1 MLWGESS
8 VVGRGAGGR
17 GAESGSTT
25 VIVRLPARVEPPRM
39 PGGELPLEAP
49 PEVPRVIPGNTFIKL
64 MPVVMIVAMVGIVAM
79 MISSGMAT
87 NPMMLLFPA
96 MMLFSVVAMI
106 GSGGGRGHGQRTAE
120 TDENRK
126 DYLRYLGR
134 MRREVARTERL
145 QRDALEWTH
154 PDPNSL
160 WTLVGTDRMWE
171 RRRGDADFCH
181 VRIGQGSQ
189 RLATRLV
196 PPEIGPVED
205 LEPVAA
211 VSLRRFVRGH
221 SIARDLPIAV
231 ALRGFP
237 VVSVSG
243 ERARARA
250 LVASIIMQL
259 CTFHGPDVLRVV
271 VVRSFDV
278 AADWEWVKW
287 LPHATDPNRTDGAG
301 QARLIFDSFA
311 AATAGLSD
319 LLAGRGRFVRSGG
332 HAEHPQIV
340 IVADGSHI
348 GSEPV
353 GRAADGIDSVTFL
366 DLAGAFETSAA
377 EAGLRLRAT
386 EEGIGAIGAAGVEWF
401 GSVDRVEA
409 GGPLVW
415 ACGIAPFRLPSAGAA
430 AEEAELGDPGAWHRL
445 IGLPDPATFD
455 TERMWA
461 PRPARERL
469 RVAIG
474 IGPDARPVEIDLK
487 ESAEG
492 GMGPHGLCVGATGSG
507 KSEFLR
513 TLVLGLIATHPP
525 DVLNL
530 VLVDFKGGAT
540 FLGLEPVAHV
550 AAVITNLADE
560 SALVERM
567 RDALSGEMNRRQEVL
582 RAAGNFANVSDYQR
596 ARAAGADLPAL
607 PALFIVV
614 DEFSELLSQHPD
626 FAELFVAIG
635 RLGRSLHIHLLLA
648 SQRLD
653 EGRMRGLES
662 HLSYRIGL
670 KTFSAN
676 ESRSVLGV
684 PDAYHLPAQPG
695 AAYLKTDADELVRFT
710 AAFVSGPYRTAAY
723 APRSPAGSPVTVE
736 QVSVFRDTF
745 VPIDPSARVDTRRRR
760 GPDRPDSAEGP
771 PTETTGTV
779 LQTVVSRI
787 VGRGRPAH
795 RVWLPVLV
803 DPPSLDMLLPVRS
816 ADAPPLRAAIGV
828 IDRPFDQRRDQL
840 TVDLSGARGH
850 VVVVGGPQSGK
861 STAVRTLVL
870 ALAATQSAQQVQ
882 FYCLD
887 FGGGSLGGLAG
898 LPHVGSVAGRTD
910 ADRVRRTVAE
920 LVAIVHRRER
930 EFRRRGIESASDYRA
945 RRTAGVI
952 DGDPFGDV
960 FLVIDGWATIRT
972 DYEPLEE
979 DIRSI
984 AASGLSY
991 GVHVVVAAT
1000 RWAEI
1005 RPAMKD
1011 LLGTRVELRLGDPAD
1026 SEYGRAKASRVP
1038 AERPGRGMT
1047 PDGSHL
1053 LIAAPRLD
1061 GVPGMAGIAAAM
1073 AAAVERISRAH
1084 RGHIAPRVRMLPDLF
1099 DRDDWVA
1106 SLAPDWP
1113 SAEQRRRIPIGIDES
1128 ELAPVVLDFGETPH
1142 MVAYGDARS
1151 GKTGLLRTV
1160 ARGLMQAHSSDQ
1172 VRLLVVDYR
1181 RTLLGEVPPGYLA
1194 GYASTAPALASL
1206 IGEVA
1211 TLMRRRLPGPE
1222 TTPAQLRDRSWWTGP
1237 EVYILIDDYDLVV
1250 SPSGNPL
1257 APLVEVL
1264 PQARDVGVHVVL
1276 ARRSGGA
1283 GRALFE
1289 PVLSRIRDLEPLTL
1303 ILSGSRDEGA
1313 LIGSV
1318 RPGPQPAGRG
1328 TLVSRE
1334 GSRLVQLAWSPP
1346 TS

>member
-1 MLWGESS
+1 
-8 VVGRGAGGR
+8 
-17 GAESGSTT
+17 
-25 VIVRLPARVEPPRM
+25 M

-49 PEVPRVIPGNTFIKL
+49 PEVPRVIPGNTFMKL

-79 MISSGMAT
+79 MITSGMAT

-106 GSGGGRGHGQRTAE
+106 GSGGGRGQGQRTAE
-120 TDENRK
+120 ADENRK

-134 MRREVARTERL
+134 MRREVAQTEHL
-145 QRDALEWTH
+145 QRSALEWTH
-154 PDPNSL
+154 PDPNGL
-160 WTLVGTDRMWE
+160 WTLLGTDRMWE

-181 VRIGQGSQ
+181 VRIGSGSQ

-221 SIARDLPIAV
+221 SIARELPIAV
-231 ALRGFP
+231 AVRGFP
-237 VVSVSG
+237 VISVSG
-243 ERARARA
+243 ERDRARSLA
-250 LVASIIMQL
+250 CSIIMQL

-287 LPHATDPNRTDGAG
+287 LPHAADPTRSDGAG
-301 QARLIFDSFA
+301 QARLIFDSFGA
-311 AATAGLSD
+311 AAAGLSD

-332 HAEHPQIV
+332 PTEHPQIV
-340 IVADGSHI
+340 IVVDGARI
-348 GSEPV
+348 GSEPI
-353 GRAADGIDSVTFL
+353 GRAAEGIDSVTFL
-366 DLAGAFETSAA
+366 DLAGAFEASAA
-377 EAGLRLRAT
+377 EAGLRLRT
-386 EEGIGAIGAAGVEWF
+386 TDDAIGAVGAAGTEWF
-401 GSVDRVEA
+401 GSVDRLDP
-409 GGPLVW
+409 GTPPVW
-415 ACGIAPFRLPSAGAA
+415 ACAIAPYRLPAAGAA
-430 AEEAELGDPGAWHRL
+430 AEETELGDPGAWHRL
-445 IGLPDPATFD
+445 IGLPDPARFD

-461 PRPARERL
+461 PRPARDRL

-474 IGPDARPVEIDLK
+474 VGTDARPVELDLK

-525 DVLNL
+525 DLLNL

-560 SALVERM
+560 SALVDRM

-596 ARAAGADLPAL
+596 ARAAGADLPPL

-710 AAFVSGPYRTAAY
+710 AAFVSGPYRSSTY
-723 APRSPAGSPVTVE
+723 APSSPAGAPTAVE
-736 QVSVFRDTF
+736 QVSVFRDGV
-745 VPIDPSARVDTRRRR
+745 VPIDPGARADAQRRR
-760 GPDRPDSAEGP
+760 GSRPPGAPDRPSAEA
-771 PTETTGTV
+771 GTV

-787 VGRGRPAH
+787 VGHGRPAH
-795 RVWLPVLV
+795 RVWLPVLD
-803 DPPSLDMLLPVRS
+803 DPPSLDSLLPIRAGDTAS
-816 ADAPPLRAAIGV
+816 LRVPIGV

-850 VVVVGGPQSGK
+850 VVIVGGPQSGK
-861 STAVRTLVL
+861 STAVRSLIL
-870 ALAATQSAQQVQ
+870 ALAAGHSARQVQ

-887 FGGGSLGGLAG
+887 FGGGSLAGVAG

-920 LVAIVHRRER
+920 VVAIVHRRER
-930 EFRRRGIESASDYRA
+930 EFRSRGIESAADHRA
-945 RRTAGVI
+945 RRAAGQV
-952 DGDPFGDV
+952 DDDPFGDV
-960 FLVIDGWATIRT
+960 FLVIDGWATVRS
-972 DYEPLEE
+972 DFEPLEE
-979 DIRSI
+979 DIRVI

-991 GVHVVVAAT
+991 GVHVVLAAT

-1011 LLGTRVELRLGDPAD
+1011 LLGTRIELRLGDPAD

-1038 AERPGRGMT
+1038 TERPGRGMT
-1047 PDGSHL
+1047 ADGSHL

-1061 GVPGMAGIAAAM
+1061 GVDSMANIGAAM
-1073 AAAVERISRAH
+1073 GAVVERISRAH
-1084 RGHIAPRVRMLPDLF
+1084 RGPAAPRVRMLPDVF
-1099 DRDDWVA
+1099 DRDEWVA
-1106 SLAPDWP
+1106 SLALDL
-1113 SAEQRRRIPIGIDES
+1113 SSREQRRRIPIGIDES
-1128 ELAPVVLDFGETPH
+1128 ELAPVVLDFAETPH
-1142 MVAYGDARS
+1142 MVAFGDARS
-1151 GKTGLLRTV
+1151 GKTGLLRGV
-1160 ARGLMQAHSSDQ
+1160 ARGLMQAHSSDE

-1181 RTLLGEVPPGYLA
+1181 RSLLGEVPPNYLA
-1194 GYASTAPALASL
+1194 GYASTGPALTSL
-1206 IGEVA
+1206 IGELV
-1211 TLMRRRLPGPE
+1211 TLMRKRLPGPD
-1222 TTPAQLRDRSWWTGP
+1222 TTPAQLRDRSWWSGP
-1237 EVYILIDDYDLVV
+1237 EVYILVDDYDLVA

-1264 PQARDVGVHVVL
+1264 PQARDVGVHMVVV
-1276 ARRSGGA
+1276 RRSGGA

-1303 ILSGSRDEGA
+1303 ILSGNRDEGA
-1313 LIGSV
+1313 LVGSV
-1318 RPGPQPAGRG
+1318 RPSPQPPGRG
-1328 TLVSRE
+1328 TLVSRD
-1334 GSRLVQLAWSPP
+1334 GTRLVQLAWSPP
-1346 TS
+1346 TA